1 MEKELEEYR
10 KYFWSK
16 DADGDGQLSR
26 PEFAEM
32 LASMGLKLTPQEVER
47 LFRKTDKDNSQKI
60 SFHEFAEAFVIKKRE
75 AVGED
80 KLHRV
85 FRECDR
91 NKDGYL
97 TREEC
102 FAALK
107 QLGHVMD
114 GKGLE
119 RVMRLMDKNQDGV
132 VSFREFC
139 TFMA

>member
-10 KYFWSK
+10 RYFWSK

-26 PEFAEM
+26 TEFAQM
-32 LASMGLKLTPQEVER
+32 LASMGLKLTPQEVEK
-47 LFRKTDKDNSQKI
+47 LFQKTDKDHSQKI
-60 SFHEFAEAFVIKKRE
+60 SFHEFAEAFLIKKRE
-75 AVGED
+75 PVSED
-80 KLHRV
+80 RLYRV
-85 FRECDR
+85 FKESDR

-97 TREEC
+97 TTDEC

-119 RVMRLMDKNQDGV
+119 RVMGLMDRNHDGM

-139 TFMA
+139 TFMG